1 MRTKNP
7 SETRAPS
14 PERTPCRQIA
24 LERVVPAPL
33 EQALAHGQ
41 ASEVYATDCVLACDR
56 RYQLVAPSGKGKSTL
71 LHILFGLRDDYS
83 GCVRFDDTDIRT
95 LTPDAWAAL
104 RERTLGMVFQD
115 LRLLPQMTA
124 RENIALKWA
133 LGSDLPWSALEHMA
147 DQLGIAHVLD
157 QPAATLSWGQQQRVA
172 ILRALS
178 GKFRLLLLDEPFS
191 HLDGAAAR
199 AARALIETRCRQLG
213 AGFLLCTLHP
223 DPDFSGS
230 EMLHLGT

>member
-7 SETRAPS
+7 SETLAQPSAPLS
-14 PERTPCRQIA
+14 LRQII
-24 LERVVPAPL
+24 LEQVVPAPL
-33 EQALAHGQ
+33 EQALANGQ

-83 GCVRFDDTDIRT
+83 GRVRFDGTDIRT

-133 LGSDLPWSALEHMA
+133 LGSDLTWSELEHMA
-147 DQLGIAHVLD
+147 DQLGIARVLD

-172 ILRALS
+172 VLRALS

-191 HLDGAAAR
+191 HLDKAAAA
-199 AARALIETRCRQLG
+199 AARALIKARCRQLG
-213 AGFLLCTLHP
+213 AGILLCTLQP
-223 DPDFSGS
+223 DPDFSES
-230 EMLHLGT
+230 EMLQLGT